1 MRRLAL
7 VPALLALL
15 TLAVPVG
22 AGEVT
27 FARHPAPSPDGSR
40 IAFSWQGDLWI
51 VPATGGEAR
60 RVTAHPATDRW
71 PVWSRDGKRLAFAS
85 KRYGNYDVFVTSL
98 DAGTAPVRLTFA
110 SVDDTPVDFTPDGE
124 AVLFVSRR
132 EESIRW
138 MQGIYRVPL
147 QGGTPALVQPALG
160 QWAAYS
166 PDGGS
171 LAFVRGATRWW
182 RRGYR
187 GAANR
192 ELWLT
197 GPDGKVRRLTEF
209 EGDDDLPGWIDDHT
223 LVFLSARS
231 GRKNVFVLDTASGE
245 IRQLTHHE
253 GSDVRFPR
261 PSADGS
267 LVAYEFEDGIWT
279 VDPRGGEP
287 VRLSITAPGD
297 AASPVVERRV
307 DSSGADELV
316 VSPDGKLA
324 AFVVHGEVFVTAVRS
339 KDEQELATP
348 PTVRI
353 TATAAREKDV
363 RWSPDGKALLFT
375 SDREGNDDLYLAR
388 PADPE
393 AGWLDSFEFP
403 VTRLT
408 SSPAEEHGGRFS
420 PDGRR
425 IAYVRGKGDILTMAA
440 DGSDRK
446 VLLEHWYAPEF
457 EWSPDGKWIAYSIP
471 DMEFNTEIW
480 IVPASGGTPYNVSR
494 HPDEDVSPAWSPDG
508 KRLVWLSKRHGD
520 TMDVWG
526 VWLTREDDEKTAED
540 WLRYFTRKKED
551 GGTAKSGSEKATPD
565 EDGKKEPAAK
575 ELPKVEIDFDGLW
588 RRSRGITALEGD
600 EGNPLVSG
608 DGKRILFTASV
619 DDEVDLYSVRYDGR
633 DLTRLT
639 TGGQEPS
646 RLQLAGGKTVFYLAK
661 KGVIKRVGLDGKAGD
676 PVPYSARYEIDHGA
690 ERRQIFNEAWRV
702 LNEYFYDPH
711 FHGVDWPAQRV
722 KYSAWLSDPMD
733 GEDFGDLVNLM
744 LGELNASHM
753 GYYPGRGRGA
763 ATRKG
768 ETTGWIGALFDP
780 AAGGPGILVRE
791 VLEDSPADSVNVA
804 LKAGERILAVGG
816 RTVDGGT
823 NVYELFADTVGQRV
837 PLRIRGTDGEE
848 RTAVVIP
855 VSFRTERQLRYET
868 WVRQRQRMVE
878 ELSGG
883 RLGYV
888 HIQGMNIPSFEEFE
902 RNLYA
907 AAHGKEGLVIDVRSN
922 GGGWT
927 TDYLMTVLNVRRH
940 AYTIPRDGN
949 PAVKAYPQ
957 GRLPLAAWTRPAAA
971 LCNEDSYSNAEIFS
985 HAFKTLK
992 RGPLVGSP
1000 TFGAVI
1006 STGGTFMLNG
1016 ALVRLPF
1023 RGWYVAGSGVNMENH
1038 GAEPDV
1044 VVWQPPAEDTAH
1056 GEDTQLAKAVE
1067 VLLQDIPT
1075 DPRRGMW

>member
-1 MRRLAL
+1 MRRL
-7 VPALLALL
+7 VPALLVILGL
-15 TLAVPVG
+15 TLPAAAV
-22 AGEVT
+22 EVT

-40 IAFSWQGDLWI
+40 IAFSWQGDLWV

-60 RVTAHPATDRW
+60 RITAHPAPDRW
-71 PVWSRDGKRLAFAS
+71 PVWSRNGRHLAFAS
-85 KRYGNYDVFVTSL
+85 KRHGNFDVFVVSV
-98 DAGTAPVRLTFA
+98 DGGTPPLRLTFA
-110 SVDDTPVDFTPDGE
+110 SVDDIPVDFSPDGD

-147 QGGTPALVQPALG
+147 AGGTPSLVQSALG
-160 QWAAYS
+160 QWAAVS
-166 PDGGS
+166 PDGAS
-171 LAFVRGATRWW
+171 LAFVRGATKWW

-192 ELWLT
+192 ELWIA
-197 GPDGKVRRLTEF
+197 GPGDDFRRLTEF
-209 EGDDDLPGWIDDHT
+209 DGDDDLPSWVDGHT
-223 LVFLSARS
+223 LAFLSSRS
-231 GRKNVFVLDTASGE
+231 GRKNVFLLDTRNGE
-245 IRQLTHHE
+245 IRRLTRHD
-253 GSDVRFPR
+253 GSDVRSPR
-261 PSADGS
+261 ASAGGS
-267 LVAYEFEDGIWT
+267 LVAYEFEDGLWT

-287 VRLSITAPGD
+287 HRLTITAPGD
-297 AASPVVERRV
+297 AAAPVVERRT
-307 DSSGADELV
+307 DTSGADELV

-339 KDEQELATP
+339 KEEQELSPP

-353 TATAAREKDV
+353 TRTPAREKDV

-408 SSPAEEHGGRFS
+408 DSPAEEHAGKFS
-420 PDGRR
+420 PDGER
-425 IAYVRGKGDILTMAA
+425 IAFVRGKGDLLTMAA

-446 VLLEHWYAPEF
+446 ILLEHWYTPEF
-457 EWSPDGKWIAYSIP
+457 AWSPDGKWIAYSIP

-480 IVPASGGTPYNVSR
+480 IIPAGGGTPYNVSR

-508 KRLVWLSKRHGD
+508 RRLVWLSKRHGD

-526 VWLTREDDEKTAED
+526 VWLTREDDQKTAED
-540 WLRYFTRKKED
+540 WLRHFSKK
-551 GGTAKSGSEKATPD
+551 P
-565 EDGKKEPAAK
+565 GKKKKNGNGAAEGSARNGAEEADGAK
-575 ELPKVEIDFDGLW
+575 PDLPTVKIDFEGLW
-588 RRSRGITALEGD
+588 RRSRAITHLEGD
-600 EGNPLVSG
+600 EGNPLVTR

-619 DDEVDLYSVRYDGR
+619 DGEEDLYSVRYDGKDLER
-633 DLTRLT
+633 LTR
-639 TGGQEPS
+639 GGQSPS
-646 RLQLAGGKTVFYLAK
+646 HLQLSGDKTVFYLAA
-661 KGVIKRVGLDGKAGD
+661 KGSIKRVGLDGKAGD
-676 PVPYSARYEIDHGA
+676 PVPYRARYEIDHAA
-690 ERRQIFNEAWRV
+690 ERRQVFNEAWRV
-702 LNEYFYDPH
+702 LNEFFYDPG

-722 KYSAWLSDPMD
+722 KYSRWLTGSMD
-733 GEDFGDLVNLM
+733 AADFEDLVNLM

-753 GYYPGRGRGA
+753 GYYAGRGRGA
-763 ATRKG
+763 GARKG
-768 ETTGWIGALFDP
+768 ERTGWIGALFDP
-780 AAGGPGILVRE
+780 TAGGPGILVRE
-791 VLEDSPADSVNVA
+791 VLEDSPADAVKVG
-804 LKAGERILAVGG
+804 LEAGERILAVGG
-816 RTVDGGT
+816 RPVEENT
-823 NVYELFADTVGQRV
+823 NVYALFTDTVGQRV
-837 PLRIRGTDGEE
+837 PLRIRSADGTE

-855 VSFRTERQLRYET
+855 VDFRTERQLRYET
-868 WVRQRQRMVE
+868 WVRQRRRMVE

-940 AYTIPRDGN
+940 AYTIPRDGD
-949 PAVKAYPQ
+949 PSVKAYPQ

-985 HAFKTLK
+985 HAFKTLE

-1006 STGGTFMLNG
+1006 STGGTFMLDG

-1023 RGWYVAGSGVNMENH
+1023 RGWYVAGSGLNMENH
-1038 GAEPDV
+1038 GAQPDV

-1056 GEDTQLAKAVE
+1056 EEDTQLARAVE
-1067 VLLQDIPT
+1067 VLLQELPS